1 MFWRHPKGSL
11 DMTMPPALA
20 RSTSVSALTIAALV
34 ATAGVAGAAPTSAS
48 VAPSAAV
55 TSSAATS
62 ASAGS
67 SAATS
72 TTAASAPS
80 TYVQSVASLSTLAT
94 AKWRSGAWVGGYM
107 SAKRANRWGTWRG
120 SVSGATPTFPE
131 RGSWRSIERSTWH
144 IATYKGFRGLLIYGM
159 PLLPNGSKTSD
170 LRNVAAGKHDATF
183 RKVARD
189 LRAHGRG
196 NSVVRIGW
204 EANGTWWAW
213 SANASQAKDYRN
225 AFRRAAKVMNKE
237 APGLQF
243 AFDINC
249 GSVMPGQTNRLD
261 ALTKLYPGNDVVD
274 IVGCSAYDWAE
285 AGATNEAQWR
295 RALHPRNSVGI
306 GDVSKFARAH
316 GKRLG
321 FGEWGLAPR
330 HRNGNGDNPFFIK
343 KMHQFFNGNRGKLV
357 YECYFNE
364 PDSSMSNS
372 LWAEAPQNPK
382 SAAMYRKLW

>member
-1 MFWRHPKGSL
+1 
-11 DMTMPPALA
+11 MTKPPALA
-20 RSTSVSALTIAALV
+20 RSASISALTIAVLA
-34 ATAGVAGAAPTSAS
+34 AGAGVGSAAPKA
-48 VAPSAAV
+48 VAATELA
-55 TSSAATS
+55 SSAGVQSVSTEAK
-62 ASAGS
+62 GS
-67 SAATS
+67 SAATVS
-72 TTAASAPS
+72 
-80 TYVQSVASLSTLAT
+80 
-94 AKWRSGAWVGGYM
+94 WRSGAWVGGYM
-107 SAKRANRWGTWRG
+107 SAARVNKWGTWRG
-120 SVSGATPTFPE
+120 SASGATPTFPE
-131 RGSWRSIERSTWH
+131 RGSWRDIERSTWH
-144 IATYKGFRGLLIYGM
+144 ISTYRGFKGLLVYGM
-159 PLLPNGSKTSD
+159 PLLPNGSNASD
-170 LRNVAAGKHDATF
+170 LRNVAAGRHDATF

-196 NSVVRIGW
+196 TSVVRIGW

-213 SANASQAKDYRN
+213 SADASRAADYRN
-225 AFRRAAKVMNKE
+225 AFRRAATVMNKE

-249 GSVMPGQTNRLD
+249 GSAMPGQSNRLD

-295 RALHPRNSVGI
+295 RALYPPNSVGI

-321 FGEWGLAPR
+321 FGEWGLAPA
-330 HRNGNGDNPFFIK
+330 HRSGHGDNPFFIR

-364 PDSSMSNS
+364 PDSSMRNS
-372 LWAEAPQNPK
+372 LWSEAPQNPR
-382 SAAMYRKLW
+382 SAAVYRQLW

>member
-1 MFWRHPKGSL
+1 
-11 DMTMPPALA
+11 MTMPPALA
-20 RSTSVSALTIAALV
+20 RSASVSALTIAALA
-34 ATAGVAGAAPTSAS
+34 ATAGVAA
-48 VAPSAAV
+48 
-55 TSSAATS
+55 
-62 ASAGS
+62 
-67 SAATS
+67 
-72 TTAASAPS
+72 AASATPTPAAVS
-80 TYVQSVASLSTLAT
+80 APASVSAAPATAAPATYVESVAALATLST

-107 SAKRANRWGTWRG
+107 SATRANRWGTWRG
-120 SVSGATPTFPE
+120 TVSGATPTFPE
-131 RGSWRSIERSTWH
+131 RGSWRDIERSTWH
-144 IATYKGFRGLLIYGM
+144 ISTFRGFKGLLIYGM
-159 PLLPNGSKTSD
+159 PLLPNGSNASH
-170 LRNVAAGKHDATF
+170 LRDVAAGRHDGTF

-189 LRAHGRG
+189 LRSHGRG

-225 AFRRAAKVMNKE
+225 AFRRAAKAMKKE
-237 APGLQF
+237 APGLQI

-249 GSVMPGQTNRLD
+249 GSVMPGQSNRLD

-295 RALHPRNSVGI
+295 RSLYPPKSFGV
-306 GDVSKFARAH
+306 GDVSKFARSK

-382 SAAMYRKLW
+382 SAAVYRQLW